1 VYGKTTVNRGDVWA
15 VDLEPATGS
24 EMDKM
29 RPCLVVTNDLANQ
42 YSRVIVVVALTTA
55 VPKKPYPWMVEV
67 PETANMPQ
75 QSWVHCAHI
84 RAVDKARLGRYYTS
98 LDTDTMRK
106 ADEALIEQL
115 GINARSVTG

>member
-1 VYGKTTVNRGDVWA
+1 VYGKTTVNRGDVCA

-106 ADEALIEQL
+106 VDEALIEQL

>member
-1 VYGKTTVNRGDVWA
+1 MYGKTTVNRGDIWA

-24 EMDKM
+24 EMNKI
-29 RPCLVVTNDLANQ
+29 RPCLVITNDLANK

-55 VPKKPYPWMVEV
+55 VPNDHYPWMVEV
-67 PETANMPQ
+67 PETANMPR

-98 LDTDTMRK
+98 LDSDTMQK
-106 ADEALIEQL
+106 VDEALIEQL
-115 GINARSVTG
+115 GINTGSTAE

>member
-1 VYGKTTVNRGDVWA
+1 MYGKTTVNRGDVWA

-24 EMDKM
+24 EMNKV
-29 RPCLVVTNDLANQ
+29 RPCLVVTNNIANR

-55 VPKKPYPWMVEV
+55 APTDPYPWMVEV
-67 PETANMPQ
+67 PETANMPRL
-75 QSWVHCAHI
+75 SWVHCAHI

-106 ADEALIEQL
+106 VDEALMEQL
-115 GINARSVTG
+115 GLDAQSVTE